1 MFVSPYFKEIR
12 NQILDELGPFDIDTE
27 VQIRIGPGLISFG
40 GFVASFTK
48 VDDHTLSY
56 LRDIRN
62 VEVGVYNL
70 KSDQREKHFSIPSR
84 VSKILARKGYEPLVK
99 SKDHG
104 ETTWVMTKLRKK
116 RLEALYVISVEKHEL
131 VLVEV
136 RGRLERLIEKAIT
149 EHGFKRNDFIM

>member
-1 MFVSPYFKEIR
+1 MKKKYVLVLLMAFLCTSFIPGCMFVSPYFKDIR
-12 NQILDELGPFDIDTE
+12 NQILDELGPFDVDTE

-48 VDDHTLSY
+48 VDGHTLSY

-70 KSDQREKHFSIPSR
+70 KSDEREKPFSIPNR

-99 SKDHG
+99 SKDKG
-104 ETTWVMTKLRKK
+104 ET
-116 RLEALYVISVEKHEL
+116 ENFSSQP
-131 VLVEV
+131 
-136 RGRLERLIEKAIT
+136 
-149 EHGFKRNDFIM
+149 RN